1 MVRYILEVI
10 VFQALFLAVY
20 QLWFRKE
27 TFFNINRI
35 YLISTAL
42 LAFLLP
48 FMQFELFQ
56 NQIPLRENIF
66 FLPEV
71 VVTAEASEVA
81 AAPVPQETDWSIYLL
96 LYAAGVFFSTGML
109 FRKYQEIQRYF
120 RFKRKEDTT
129 PKIITIPNSDAAFTF
144 MGTIFIG
151 ENINAEAKAH
161 IMAHEEV
168 HLKHWHGLDLM
179 LFELMRVVFW
189 FNPLVYIYQNKVAE
203 IHEFIA
209 DAQAMRKT
217 EMKVYYNQL
226 LNTAFGTQHISFIN
240 TFFNH
245 SLIKKRIVM
254 LQKQSKQRAGLKYLV
269 LIPVIAGIL
278 TYVGCTDDNGLA
290 ENKAALTLEEQVADL
305 RATLDAKEEITSE
318 ELNSLNELEVQY
330 RAKLEAIKN
339 VEGITEAI
347 PLNQSLVGDWD
358 GEKIELQ
365 NGEVIEI
372 VEVPMD
378 DESQK
383 VLTDVP
389 YAVVDEVPVFP
400 GCESLPTNEERKR
413 CMSEQVSQHVNTRF
427 NTKLGKELGLKGINR
442 IYVRFEIDPQG
453 NVTKIGVR
461 AKHPR
466 LEEEAKRVVS
476 SLPQM
481 QPGKQNGEAVN
492 VLYSLP
498 IVFQTK

>member
-42 LAFLLP
+42 LAFVLP

-56 NQIPLRENIF
+56 NQIPLRENMF

-81 AAPVPQETDWSIYLL
+81 PAPVPQERDWSIYLL

-120 RFKRKEDTT
+120 RFKRKNDTT
-129 PKIITIPNSDAAFTF
+129 PKMITIPNSDAAFTF

-189 FNPLVYIYQNKVAE
+189 FNPLVYIYQNKLAE

-217 EMKVYYNQL
+217 EMKAYYNQL

-269 LIPVIAGIL
+269 LIPV
-278 TYVGCTDDNGLA
+278 
-290 ENKAALTLEEQVADL
+290 
-305 RATLDAKEEITSE
+305 
-318 ELNSLNELEVQY
+318 
-330 RAKLEAIKN
+330 
-339 VEGITEAI
+339 
-347 PLNQSLVGDWD
+347 
-358 GEKIELQ
+358 
-365 NGEVIEI
+365 
-372 VEVPMD
+372 
-378 DESQK
+378 
-383 VLTDVP
+383 
-389 YAVVDEVPVFP
+389 
-400 GCESLPTNEERKR
+400 
-413 CMSEQVSQHVNTRF
+413 
-427 NTKLGKELGLKGINR
+427 
-442 IYVRFEIDPQG
+442 
-453 NVTKIGVR
+453 
-461 AKHPR
+461 
-466 LEEEAKRVVS
+466 
-476 SLPQM
+476 
-481 QPGKQNGEAVN
+481 
-492 VLYSLP
+492 
-498 IVFQTK
+498 

>member
-42 LAFLLP
+42 LAFVLP

-56 NQIPLRENIF
+56 NQIPLRENMF

-81 AAPVPQETDWSIYLL
+81 PAPVPQERDWSIYLL

-120 RFKRKEDTT
+120 RFKRKNDTT
-129 PKIITIPNSDAAFTF
+129 PKMITIPNSDAAFTF

-189 FNPLVYIYQNKVAE
+189 FNPLVYIYQNKLAE

-217 EMKVYYNQL
+217 EMKAYYNQL

-245 SLIKKRIVM
+245 SFIKKRIVM

-305 RATLDAKEEITSE
+305 EATLDAKENVSAE
-318 ELNSLNELEVQY
+318 EQAMFGRLLD
-330 RAKLEAIKN
+330 RANRKMEGVPPPPPAPPKPNNVLLDEAL
-339 VEGITEAI
+339 VGEGI
-347 PLNQSLVGDWD
+347 
-358 GEKIELQ
+358 
-365 NGEVIEI
+365 EVIEV
-372 VEVPMD
+372 VETQ
-378 DESQK
+378 SQK

-400 GCESLPTNEERKR
+400 GCESLQTNAERKK
-413 CMSEQVSQHVNTRF
+413 CMSEQVSQHVNTSF

-453 NVTKIGVR
+453 NINKIGVR
-461 AKHPR
+461 GPHPR
-466 LEEEAKRVVS
+466 LEEEARRVVS

>member
-120 RFKRKEDTT
+120 RFKRKNDTT
-129 PKIITIPNSDAAFTF
+129 PKMITIPNSDAAFTF

-189 FNPLVYIYQNKVAE
+189 FNPLVYIYQNKLAE

-217 EMKVYYNQL
+217 EMKAYYNQL

-269 LIPVIAGIL
+269 LIPVITGIL

-290 ENKAALTLEEQVADL
+290 ENKAALSLEEQVADL
-305 RATLDAKEEITSE
+305 EATLDAKENVSAE
-318 ELNSLNELEVQY
+318 EQAMFGRLLDRANRKMEGVPPPPPAPPKPNNVMLDEVP
-330 RAKLEAIKN
+330 
-339 VEGITEAI
+339 VGEGI
-347 PLNQSLVGDWD
+347 
-358 GEKIELQ
+358 
-365 NGEVIEI
+365 EVIEV
-372 VEVPMD
+372 VETQ
-378 DESQK
+378 SQK
-383 VLTDVP
+383 VLNDVP

-400 GCESLPTNEERKR
+400 GCESLQTNEERKK
-413 CMSEQVSQHVNTRF
+413 CMSEQVARHVNTSF

-442 IYVRFEIDPQG
+442 IYVRFKIDKNG
-453 NVTKIGVR
+453 RVTDVASRGP
-461 AKHPR
+461 HPK
-466 LEEEAKRVVS
+466 LEEEAIRVVS
-476 SLPQM
+476 TLPNM
-481 QPGKQNGEAVN
+481 TPGKQRGEAVN

-498 IVFQTK
+498 IIFQTQ

>member
-1 MVRYILEVI
+1 M
-10 VFQALFLAVY
+10 
-20 QLWFRKE
+20 
-27 TFFNINRI
+27 
-35 YLISTAL
+35 ISTAL

-48 FMQFELFQ
+48 FMKFELFQ

-120 RFKRKEDTT
+120 RFKRKNDTT
-129 PKIITIPNSDAAFTF
+129 PKMITIPNSDAAFTF

-189 FNPLVYIYQNKVAE
+189 FNPLVYIYQNKLAE

-217 EMKVYYNQL
+217 EMKTYYNQL

-305 RATLDAKEEITSE
+305 EATLDAKEEISIE
-318 ELNSLNELEVQY
+318 ERKLVSNLLNKANQKALPPPPPPPSLNED
-330 RAKLEAIKN
+330 A
-339 VEGITEAI
+339 
-347 PLNQSLVGDWD
+347 
-358 GEKIELQ
+358 
-365 NGEVIEI
+365 VIEV
-372 VEVPMD
+372 VETQ
-378 DESQK
+378 SQK
-383 VLTDVP
+383 EINDVP
-389 YAVVDEVPVFP
+389 FAVVEEVPVFP
-400 GCESLPTNEERKR
+400 GCESLQTNAERKK
-413 CMSEQVSQHVNTRF
+413 CMSEQVSQLINANF
-427 NTKLGKELGLKGINR
+427 NTKVGEELQLKGVQR
-442 IYVRFEIDPQG
+442 IYTRFRINENGDIVD
-453 NVTKIGVR
+453 IESR
-461 AKHPR
+461 ASVPE
-466 LEEEAKRVVS
+466 LEKEAERVVS
-476 SLPQM
+476 LLPKIT
-481 QPGKQNGEAVN
+481 PGKHKGKNVG

>member
-42 LAFLLP
+42 LAFVLP

-120 RFKRKEDTT
+120 RFKRKNDTT
-129 PKIITIPNSDAAFTF
+129 PKMITIPNSDAAFTF

-189 FNPLVYIYQNKVAE
+189 FNPLVYIYQNKLAE

-217 EMKVYYNQL
+217 EMKTYYNQL

-305 RATLDAKEEITSE
+305 EATLDAKEEISIE
-318 ELNSLNELEVQY
+318 ERKLVSNLLNKANQKALPPPPPPPSLNED
-330 RAKLEAIKN
+330 A
-339 VEGITEAI
+339 
-347 PLNQSLVGDWD
+347 
-358 GEKIELQ
+358 
-365 NGEVIEI
+365 VIEV
-372 VEVPMD
+372 VETQ
-378 DESQK
+378 SQK
-383 VLTDVP
+383 EINDVP
-389 YAVVDEVPVFP
+389 FAVVEEVPVFP
-400 GCESLPTNEERKR
+400 GCESLQTNAERKK
-413 CMSEQVSQHVNTRF
+413 CMSEQVSQLINANF
-427 NTKLGKELGLKGINR
+427 NTKVGEELQLKGVQR
-442 IYVRFEIDPQG
+442 IYTRFRINENGDIVD
-453 NVTKIGVR
+453 IESR
-461 AKHPR
+461 ASVPE
-466 LEEEAKRVVS
+466 LEKEAERVVS
-476 SLPQM
+476 LLPKIT
-481 QPGKQNGEAVN
+481 PGKHKGKNVG